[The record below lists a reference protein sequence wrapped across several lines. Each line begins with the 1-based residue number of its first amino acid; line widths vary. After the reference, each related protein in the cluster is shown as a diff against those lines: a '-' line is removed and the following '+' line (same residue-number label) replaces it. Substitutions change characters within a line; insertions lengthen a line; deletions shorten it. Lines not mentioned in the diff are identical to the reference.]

1 MAFLIGYDRQ
11 SPHLAGTAPVFV

>member
-11 SPHLAGTAPVFV
+11 SPHLVGTVPVFV